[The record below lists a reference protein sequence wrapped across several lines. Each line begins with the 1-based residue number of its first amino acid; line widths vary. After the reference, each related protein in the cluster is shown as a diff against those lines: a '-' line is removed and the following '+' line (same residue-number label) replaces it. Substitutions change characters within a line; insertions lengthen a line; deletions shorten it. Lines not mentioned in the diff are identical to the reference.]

1 MPHFG
6 VHCFAITRNLL
17 QIRYHDDSAFIKVAQ
32 KALYKRF
39 ETKLLRRRSVECTLS
54 ILQKYILDICKTSI
68 LGIPYYCNSRKK
80 GVKSFSNLF
89 VKNHLLT
96 LNYNI

>member
-17 QIRYHDDSAFIKVAQ
+17 QIRYHDDSAFIKVTQ

-39 ETKLLRRRSVECTLS
+39 ETKLAQSYPGIRSIECTLS
-54 ILQKYILDICKTSI
+54 ILQ
-68 LGIPYYCNSRKK
+68 N
-80 GVKSFSNLF
+80 
-89 VKNHLLT
+89 
-96 LNYNI
+96 

>member
-6 VHCFAITRNLL
+6 VHCFAITRNLF

-39 ETKLLRRRSVECTLS
+39 ETKLLRRRSVDCTLS
-54 ILQKYILDICKTSI
+54 ILQKYILDICRTSI

-80 GVKSFSNLF
+80 GLNHSAICSS
-89 VKNHLLT
+89 KN
-96 LNYNI
+96 IF

>member
-17 QIRYHDDSAFIKVAQ
+17 QIRYHDDSAFIKVVQ

-39 ETKLLRRRSVECTLS
+39 ETKLLRRRSDECTLT
-54 ILQKYILDICKTSI
+54 ILQK
-68 LGIPYYCNSRKK
+68 
-80 GVKSFSNLF
+80 
-89 VKNHLLT
+89 
-96 LNYNI
+96 